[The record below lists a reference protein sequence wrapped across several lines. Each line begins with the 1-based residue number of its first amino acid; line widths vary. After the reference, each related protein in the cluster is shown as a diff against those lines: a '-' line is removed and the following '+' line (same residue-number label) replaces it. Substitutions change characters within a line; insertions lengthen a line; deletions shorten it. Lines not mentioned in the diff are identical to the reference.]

1 MIVIQRGKEPG
12 SLLQYR
18 KSNPNACY
26 EELPSKPREDIRKQ
40 MWEEQCGL
48 CAYCMRYIKKPR
60 DVRIE
65 HYYPRH
71 STQGDYS
78 KEDTLDYK
86 KMLGVCYGNSMWEN
100 VKKENLTCDAHR
112 GNEWLTINPYDA
124 NSIRTIRYTS
134 DGYITSNDAEIKK
147 DVEVTLNLNCKMSS
161 LPENRKAVLIQA
173 KRKINELCKGK
184 SHSAYLEVLRRI
196 YREYTVNRQLSPYC
210 GIIIAWLEK
219 QLGIQRPRK

>member
-1 MIVIQRGKEPG
+1 
-12 SLLQYR
+12 
-18 KSNPNACY
+18 
-26 EELPSKPREDIRKQ
+26 
-40 MWEEQCGL
+40 
-48 CAYCMRYIKKPR
+48 MRYIKKPR

-124 NSIRTIRYTS
+124 NSIRKIRYTS
-134 DGYITSNDAEIKK
+134 DGYITSDDAEIKK